1 VAFVLAVALIVF
13 ALSRHRHSM
22 PISRVLTR
30 LQDTTAQIRVRGS
43 MLLLLILVVLAG
55 EFGLETILG
64 AFIAGAIVSVLD
76 RDGVRTHP
84 QFRLKLEAIGYGF
97 LIPVFFV
104 TSGLRFDLNALLDE
118 PSTLLRV
125 PVFLGALL
133 VVRGVPA
140 FVYRPLVGTRGAVVA
155 GLLQAT
161 SLPFIVAAMDIGVA
175 IGAVTR
181 ATAAAF
187 IAAGLL
193 SALVFPIVALGVLR
207 SSEGTDERMV
217 APMPT

>member
-1 VAFVLAVALIVF
+1 
-13 ALSRHRHSM
+13 M
-22 PISRVLTR
+22 
-30 LQDTTAQIRVRGS
+30 
-43 MLLLLILVVLAG
+43 
-55 EFGLETILG
+55 
-64 AFIAGAIVSVLD
+64 
-76 RDGVRTHP
+76 
-84 QFRLKLEAIGYGF
+84 
-97 LIPVFFV
+97 
-104 TSGLRFDLNALLDE
+104 
-118 PSTLLRV
+118 
-125 PVFLGALL
+125 
-133 VVRGVPA
+133 RGVPA